1 MWLIVRD
8 KVKDFSC
15 IVADLFHD
23 MDGKLQCW
31 LWLSWFSRDY
41 IEDQEEQ
48 CLAMIRVI
56 LGAYM
61 KAGIVDG
68 STSNIGLIDK
78 AKRFN
83 VSPCPLLSPI
93 TSKQEE
99 HPMHILEVARE
110 ATEHKA
116 ICLIELIVNMKHW
129 RVHASLKK
137 CLLGRLHDN
146 VKVHIIVA
154 PFPGCSLTT
163 TTAVSSHCDALSTRN
178 ICD

>member
-8 KVKDFSC
+8 KVKDLPC

-48 CLAMIRVI
+48 CLAMIRAI

-61 KAGIVDG
+61 KPGIVDG

-78 AKRFN
+78 AKCFN
-83 VSPCPLLSPI
+83 GFPCPVLSPSP
-93 TSKQEE
+93 SKHEE
-99 HPMHILEVARE
+99 HRMHILEYVRRAMR
-110 ATEHKA
+110 H
-116 ICLIELIVNMKHW
+116 
-129 RVHASLKK
+129 
-137 CLLGRLHDN
+137 
-146 VKVHIIVA
+146 
-154 PFPGCSLTT
+154 
-163 TTAVSSHCDALSTRN
+163 
-178 ICD
+178 